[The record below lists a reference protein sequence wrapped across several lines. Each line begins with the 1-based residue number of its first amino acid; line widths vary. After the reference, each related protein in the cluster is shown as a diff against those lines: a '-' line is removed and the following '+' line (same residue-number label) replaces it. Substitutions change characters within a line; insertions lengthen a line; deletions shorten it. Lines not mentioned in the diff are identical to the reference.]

1 MGKSSQERVKDFDNW
16 NKILKEELKTYPKG
30 FQTGFQTSI
39 EWVYTFTEV
48 VAINSAIYGIAFSL
62 VLCLG
67 SVAVFTANF
76 FLTLIVMITILG
88 MWVISS
94 SLCSIVNVFQI
105 NLLGLVQT
113 SCFCCTELIQELSL
127 TKAWQKQSC

>member
-1 MGKSSQERVKDFDNW
+1 MGKSSRERVEDFENW
-16 NKILKEELKTYPKG
+16 NKFLKEELTMYPKG
-30 FQTGFQTSI
+30 FQTGFQTSS

-48 VAINSAIYGIAFSL
+48 VAVNSAIYGIAFSL

-88 MWVISS
+88 M
-94 SLCSIVNVFQI
+94 
-105 NLLGLVQT
+105 
-113 SCFCCTELIQELSL
+113 
-127 TKAWQKQSC
+127 